1 MTNLFIKDFFPT
13 YTNSDEKYFF
23 SEIRQL
29 EHLKNSLRFLESAYK
44 VSSRIEI
51 LSEDL
56 RFALKEL
63 ESVSGNIDFEE
74 KLDFV
79 FKKFCIGK

>member
-63 ESVSGNIDFEE
+63 ESVSE